1 MPKNEKVVLFPK
13 LKTTLENES
22 LRLLQNKNYTEAL
35 SMLNQLIHYDIQSHE
50 IIIGKLICLMELG
63 RYTEAQDECE
73 KVLSKKNKHYYD
85 YLHIYLTI
93 LFQTNQYEQLMKI
106 VDHELDY
113 KHVPTIIRDQF
124 KQLYSLSEAME
135 KELNIEKS
143 VKYTKQLKEAIAHQ
157 QYTEQWRTIERL
169 RKINAEPTNEMITLL
184 KDEDIH
190 PVVKT
195 ALFQWLQ
202 ERNISEAV
210 SVYKMGYEDH
220 IKPTTVPTIESHVAM
235 KQILLIISEL
245 EQKNPSLHQMLEQ
258 LLFRY
263 AYVYYPFLPS
273 SEDAI
278 HISEALKVVGEEY
291 LNIKGMANEDSRS
304 ERKEYVQAIKTGNL
318 LYSSVLVE

>member
-1 MPKNEKVVLFPK
+1 
-13 LKTTLENES
+13 
-22 LRLLQNKNYTEAL
+22 
-35 SMLNQLIHYDIQSHE
+35 
-50 IIIGKLICLMELG
+50 
-63 RYTEAQDECE
+63 
-73 KVLSKKNKHYYD
+73 
-85 YLHIYLTI
+85 
-93 LFQTNQYEQLMKI
+93 QLMKI

-245 EQKNPSLHQMLEQ
+245 EQENPSLHQMLEH

-263 AYVYYPFLPS
+263 EYLYNPLLPS
-273 SEDAI
+273 ADDDLNI
-278 HISEALKVVGEEY
+278 TKALNVDGKEY
-291 LNIKGMANEDSRS
+291 LNITGMANEDTSS
-304 ERKEYVQAIKTGNL
+304 ERNEYVRARNTGIL
-318 LYSSVLVE
+318 LYQSVLVE